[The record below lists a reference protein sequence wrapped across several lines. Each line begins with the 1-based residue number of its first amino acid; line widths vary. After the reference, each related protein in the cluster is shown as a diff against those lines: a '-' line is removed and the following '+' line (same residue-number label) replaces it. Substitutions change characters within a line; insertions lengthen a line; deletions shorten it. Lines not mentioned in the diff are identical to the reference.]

1 HTGEKP
7 YSCGTCGK
15 SFTQSKNLIK
25 HQRTHSGARPHRCGQ
40 CGRGFA
46 QSTNLLKHEL
56 VVHAGGAAVS
66 CPERGLSR

>member
-1 HTGEKP
+1 EKP
-7 YSCGTCGK
+7 YTCGQCGK

-46 QSTNLLKHEL
+46 QSTNLLKHQR
-56 VVHAGGAAVS
+56 VHAAARGQPS
-66 CPERGLSR
+66 PCPDCGQ